1 MRNDRILRIY
11 TDGGCAGNQSDENL
25 GGWGAIMEFGGAQ
38 KELYTISGT
47 VPTAGNFSSGCRFA
61 DRCIRC
67 TEQCR
72 KSIPTLSEIE
82 PGHLCRCFLHSKTET
97 EGQA

>member
-38 KELYTISGT
+38 KELYGSERNTTNNRMELMAAIMGLETLNRPCQVELYSDSKFR
-47 VPTAGNFSSGCRFA
+47 TAA
-61 DRCIRC
+61 I
-67 TEQCR
+67 
-72 KSIPTLSEIE
+72 
-82 PGHLCRCFLHSKTET
+82 
-97 EGQA
+97 